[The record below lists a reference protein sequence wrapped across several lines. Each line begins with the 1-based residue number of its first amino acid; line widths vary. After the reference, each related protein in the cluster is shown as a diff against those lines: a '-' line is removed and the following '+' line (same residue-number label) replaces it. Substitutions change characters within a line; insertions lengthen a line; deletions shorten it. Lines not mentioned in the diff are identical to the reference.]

1 MLVVFAVV
9 ARELVAVETVD
20 IDHITESLAEAHVT
34 VIIDTIADEHLS
46 VVTKYGT
53 VHQTGLLEFGVVV
66 AHLGVDMTLARGDV
80 GGSDDMGHGV
90 AVVVVEG
97 VRGDEELGTLHLHV
111 VVEDRHLRLRV
122 VLAPVR
128 GECGVTVD
136 HLASLEEIGIVVETV
151 EVEAVG
157 IKGGLAVLQHYII
170 TGTSNLIVTV
180 VVGVVAEERERVA
193 LIEFHMTKG
202 LEGVADLVE
211 IGTVAIE
218 TCPLMGEVHLTVEDR
233 GVGIQALVVV
243 EHVGVDEVDAGVL
256 NLRPSGGTLSL
267 FLGISIETGVAH
279 QYTQ

>member
-1 MLVVFAVV
+1 
-9 ARELVAVETVD
+9 
-20 IDHITESLAEAHVT
+20 
-34 VIIDTIADEHLS
+34 
-46 VVTKYGT
+46 
-53 VHQTGLLEFGVVV
+53 
-66 AHLGVDMTLARGDV
+66 MTLARGDV
-80 GGSDDMGHGV
+80 RGSDDMGHGV
-90 AVVVVEG
+90 AVIVVEG
-97 VRGDEELGTLHLHV
+97 VGGDEELGTLHLHV